1 VAELSQLV
9 AKYFPSSDR
18 ELRFARIGVNALAA
32 TYGTPF
38 FVYDSSVLDKKL
50 SILREALP
58 REFEISYSM
67 KANPNAAILR
77 HFLAKGCGLE
87 IASAGEFYQAAHAG
101 CLPERMLFAGPGKTD
116 AELEYVLRKGIGEIH
131 IESFSEV
138 ERIAT
143 VCQRLHACANVAI
156 RVNPSEESQAG
167 AMRMG
172 GKSAPFG
179 IDEESL
185 DAALD
190 LVLSERAL
198 NFRGIHLFSGT
209 QILDADLLLNQYR
222 KGLEIARRVARSLG
236 HPLHTV
242 DFGGGLGIPYFTHED
257 ELDMQRVREGAT
269 ELQSELRTEALFSGT
284 HFIVEPGRYLVG
296 ESGVYVARVTDI
308 KVSRGKKYLILDGGM
323 NHHLAASGNLGQTI
337 KRNYPIAIVNKL
349 GVPSQQAVDVV
360 GPLCTPLDVLGR
372 SVELP
377 DAAVG
382 DLIGVFLSGAYT
394 RAASPL
400 GFLSHPAPPEI
411 WIDSGQHFL
420 VRRRGEFEDYLAD
433 QAPEQIPVQRSSDSR

>member
-1 VAELSQLV
+1 VAELSQLISRC
-9 AKYFPSSDR
+9 FPSSDR
-18 ELRFARIGVNALAA
+18 ELRFGPVSVTALASK
-32 TYGTPF
+32 YGTPF

-50 SILREALP
+50 AILREALP
-58 REFEISYSM
+58 SEFEISYSM
-67 KANPNAAILR
+67 KANPNGAILR

-87 IASAGEFYQAAHAG
+87 IASAGEFYQAVRAG
-101 CLPERMLFAGPGKTD
+101 CPPDRMLFAGPGKTE
-116 AELEYVLRKGIGEIH
+116 AELEYVLMRGIGEIH
-131 IESFSEV
+131 LESVLEI
-138 ERIAT
+138 ERISSI
-143 VCQRLHACANVAI
+143 CRRLRVRANVAI
-156 RVNPSEESQAG
+156 RVNPSEDSQAG

-179 IDEESL
+179 VDEELL
-185 DAALD
+185 DLALD
-190 LVLSERAL
+190 RVLAEETLS
-198 NFRGIHLFSGT
+198 FHGIHLFSGT

-222 KGLEIARRVARSLG
+222 KGLDMARRVARRLG

-242 DFGGGLGIPYFTHED
+242 DFGGGLGIPYFAHEE
-257 ELDMQRVREGAT
+257 ELDMRRVREGT
-269 ELQSELRTEALFSGT
+269 SELQSDIRSDRSLSGT
-284 HFIVEPGRYLVG
+284 RFVVEPGRYLVG
-296 ESGVYVARVTDI
+296 EAGTYVARVTEI

-337 KRNYPIAIVNKL
+337 KRNYPIGIVNNL
-349 GVPSQQAVDVV
+349 GAPLHQTVEVV

-377 DAAVG
+377 EMVVG
-382 DLIGVFLSGAYT
+382 DLIGVFLSGAYA

-411 WIDSGQHFL
+411 WIASGQDSL

-433 QAPEQIPVQRSSDSR
+433 QNQEQIPTRESLKTY